1 MNLLQIRKKL
11 VELSGLYSLV
21 EDYEGGDYSDNGA
34 DFFIQ
39 NGQKWMER
47 KLDTPNAP
55 AEYQITLSAGDHS
68 ILVSDSRAVK
78 RVRVEEIGYLDKFT
92 MPEVWDKYGDE
103 QAIADADQGEPR
115 EYAIGIYRRAGNSN
129 KIRLANK
136 KLFIM
141 PPADKNYTLFVEGLF
156 FSAYLDDDEDVN
168 WWSLY
173 EPAVLIQSALY
184 QRETFLRNTQGM
196 NDWRGAILDHL
207 QGIDFDQVEEESA
220 DIDQM
225 EDAWNFRNRQPTIY
239 RGRTR
244 R

>member
-11 VELSGLYSLV
+11 VELSGLYDLV

-34 DFFIQ
+34 DFFLQ

-47 KLDTPNAP
+47 KLDTPKSP
-55 AEYQITLSAGDHS
+55 AEFRTNLSAGDYT
-68 ILVSDSRAVK
+68 ILVSDSRAIK
-78 RVRVEEIGYLDKFT
+78 RVRVEGVGYLDKFT

-103 QAIADADQGEPR
+103 QTIKSADKGEPS
-115 EYAIGIYRRAGNSN
+115 EYAIGIYRRSGNTN

-136 KLFIM
+136 RLYIM
-141 PPADKNYTLFVEGLF
+141 PPSDGNYTVFVEGLF
-156 FSAYLDDDEDVN
+156 FSAYLDDDEDYN

-184 QRETFLRNTQGM
+184 QRETFLRNSQGM
-196 NDWRGAILDHL
+196 NDWRGAIMDHL
-207 QGIDFDQVEEESA
+207 QGIDFDRVEEESA
-220 DIDQM
+220 EIDQM
-225 EDAWNFRNRQPTIY
+225 KDSWNFRNRQPTIN